1 MDTSQKNPVKTG
13 VSMEKSITLE
23 IELYD
28 IIEHKKVSRQV
39 TFTHTTNDLGE
50 IPEWMKYE
58 KTGRYHS
65 EQNVFAA
72 RIGRGGQ
79 KLHSTSGSLIY
90 FTDEAQA
97 TKCGWLRFG
106 KKPIYT
112 DSEGRMFFFDRSV
125 GIRNRQAEIETFADM
140 YVDSPFATQQE
151 YYGSIKAGA

>member
-1 MDTSQKNPVKTG
+1 
-13 VSMEKSITLE
+13 MEKTITLE

-39 TFTHTTNDLGE
+39 TFSHTTNDLGE
-50 IPEWMKYE
+50 IPEWMKYS
-58 KTGRYHS
+58 KSGWYRS
-65 EQNVFAA
+65 ADNVFAA

-90 FTDEAQA
+90 FLDEEQA
-97 TKCGWLRFG
+97 TKCGWLSYG
-106 KKPIYT
+106 KKPIFT
-112 DSEGRMFFFDRSV
+112 DSEGRLFFFDKRVS
-125 GIRNRQAEIETFADM
+125 IRNRQAEIETFADM

>member
-1 MDTSQKNPVKTG
+1 
-13 VSMEKSITLE
+13 MEKSITLE

-28 IIEHKKVSRQV
+28 FIERKKVSRQV

-58 KTGRYHS
+58 KSGWYRS
-65 EQNVFAA
+65 EDNVFAA

-79 KLHSTSGSLIY
+79 KLHGTHGSLVY

-97 TKCGWLRFG
+97 KKSGWLRSSNS
-106 KKPIYT
+106 KPIYT
-112 DSEGRMFFFDRSV
+112 DSEGRMFFFDRKTS
-125 GIRNRQAEIETFADM
+125 IRNRQAEIETFADM

>member
-1 MDTSQKNPVKTG
+1 
-13 VSMEKSITLE
+13 MEKTITLE

-39 TFTHTTNDLGE
+39 TFSHTTNDLGE
-50 IPEWMKYE
+50 IPEWMKSNT
-58 KTGRYHS
+58 TGRYYS
-65 EQNVFAA
+65 ADNVFAA

-90 FTDEAQA
+90 FTDEAHA
-97 TKCGWLRFG
+97 TKCGWLRYG
-106 KKPIYT
+106 KKPIFT
-112 DSEGRMFFFDRSV
+112 DSEGRMFFFDRRV